1 MERVIKLLESKILP
15 GQLVSVKLQFDNP
28 NTMNVRSSSDMEEK
42 DLKPFTYT
50 YSEHGIVLATK
61 DDPEADD
68 ILKSDSQAFI
78 KEAWTS
84 LKRVEAEH
92 RISDFI
98 PLEPELRTMR
108 YNTYRNGY
116 VRFEY
121 GYSLLYL
128 KGDDIHKLDGLQVG
142 DQFLVAGNTAVYE
155 ILNRTAIDNGYE
167 QLPDT
172 PFVPEGIIF
181 ELEQITNKP
190 KVDLEKVVKGQLK
203 EDK

>member
-1 MERVIKLLESKILP
+1 
-15 GQLVSVKLQFDNP
+15 
-28 NTMNVRSSSDMEEK
+28 MNVRSSSDMEEK

-50 YSEHGIVLATK
+50 YSEHGVVLATK

-68 ILKSDSQAFI
+68 ILKSDSEAFI

-128 KGDDIHKLDGLQVG
+128 KGKDIHQLDGLQVG
-142 DQFLVAGNTAVYE
+142 DQFLVAGSKEVYE
-155 ILNRTAIDNGYE
+155 ILNRTAIDDGKKVKTKTPYT
-167 QLPDT
+167 PDG
-172 PFVPEGIIF
+172 VVF
-181 ELEQITNKP
+181 ELKQIS
-190 KVDLEKVVKGQLK
+190 K